1 LAAFFRSTVTF
12 MQAWATQ
19 LDTLAQAFSGGTLKG
34 KAREDAKAQFRST
47 MRQFMILAS
56 VYTILALSDG
66 DYDELDDMTKAR
78 NIYVPFSK
86 KLTGNHILIP
96 LHSTAAYFFKVVPEL
111 LINTFMKENTD
122 KEIDRTRFTTA
133 LVDGFVD
140 SVLGPTPIPT
150 GFKPSLEIFFNRN
163 TYTGGTIVPKSLA
176 DVESAQQYTAATS
189 EMSKIF
195 GEYTGISPVKM
206 DHFIRGTFG
215 TAGALAQWFSNVVF
229 ADGRVGPQAR
239 EMPVVGGFVA
249 PDVMKLNEQLYYD
262 LKERSAKK
270 YETWKD
276 LTETEKYDKAD
287 KYYEKNQN
295 LIEIYGYI
303 SSIDQDLKDL
313 NKQIRELGRRDDKS
327 MTPAEKREEVN
338 ELMRIKQEM
347 LSGVIEA
354 RKLAGL

>member
-1 LAAFFRSTVTF
+1 
-12 MQAWATQ
+12 
-19 LDTLAQAFSGGTLKG
+19 
-34 KAREDAKAQFRST
+34 
-47 MRQFMILAS
+47 
-56 VYTILALSDG
+56 
-66 DYDELDDMTKAR
+66 
-78 NIYVPFSK
+78 
-86 KLTGNHILIP
+86 
-96 LHSTAAYFFKVVPEL
+96 
-111 LINTFMKENTD
+111 
-122 KEIDRTRFTTA
+122 
-133 LVDGFVD
+133 
-140 SVLGPTPIPT
+140 
-150 GFKPSLEIFFNRN
+150 
-163 TYTGGTIVPKSLA
+163 
-176 DVESAQQYTAATS
+176 
-189 EMSKIF
+189 
-195 GEYTGISPVKM
+195 M

-303 SSIDQDLKDL
+303 SRIDQDLKDL
-313 NKQIRELGRRDDKS
+313 NKQIRELGRRDAKS
-327 MTPAEKREEVN
+327 MSPAEKREEVN